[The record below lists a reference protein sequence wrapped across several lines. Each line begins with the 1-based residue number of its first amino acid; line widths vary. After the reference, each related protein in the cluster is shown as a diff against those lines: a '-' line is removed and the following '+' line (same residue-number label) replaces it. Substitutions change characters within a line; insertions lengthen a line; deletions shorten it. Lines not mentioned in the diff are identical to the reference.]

1 MHNPFTEIIKADEL
15 SARRA
20 KDLFVPEA
28 SPIWSRV
35 QTGLNQLIVG
45 PRGAG
50 KTIALRQLDH
60 RTHEASSERLP
71 YIGIYVQISR
81 ISTTFQSLFEE
92 AAERQDESANRLF
105 QKVFSDNVWMEIL
118 AELGRYIQTHAGEAD
133 GVGPP
138 ELERLSGVAAGTA
151 AELEDRC
158 IKQQAEIERRIQ
170 GWSVTSDYS
179 WTPMADLP
187 ASLRRC
193 AVALRRIYPWL
204 SKEHPCLYLLFDE
217 SSPIPVP
224 CQRVLNGLLHRGR
237 EFCVKLAVRPYEWES
252 LVTTTGRNI
261 ELDTDLWPLH
271 IDYPNET
278 EESYIKDMARVV
290 NRVLRDRME
299 ECRFDTEANTP
310 DIRRILRSDSRQKY
324 TGFRAICAASSGNPQ
339 NLLQICSNLFAM
351 APIEDATGKVEFLH
365 KEQDAAVRSWSKEYE
380 DRNPDGVSR
389 AFCRALLRGIRRNKA
404 RDRTIGFQFVSSD
417 EPDLFI
423 GEYVPNELGIKI
435 RSGFSAGFLRSTISS
450 DRSLFEIPAAFH
462 LSRGLLPCADLR
474 LDLPVRPPTEIDEE
488 FINKSARDSRAFRG
502 ASKED
507 QGKEISAFFSTSFSP
522 ILEQQRRDIKGHLQK
537 FGVECKDVR
546 DAPGDQFLFTTI
558 RSSIRNSDFAVL
570 DATDLRPFTMFEVG
584 LCAGEAKPKAVI
596 CVVQDDGSG
605 DAIARLPESVRKLPI
620 LTYMSE
626 AGGMEKL
633 AAKVSSRARELL
645 SKPSEFS
652 RVVLTSTTLRARQ
665 RSKCVYVSLPE
676 SQYRDAAL
684 AAIGERLRETGWSM
698 ITEKD
703 METVVANE
711 LQVSIQCAFVSR
723 VGVIDTSGT
732 DLPDLL
738 QSYRLGLFAGKRRP
752 WRVMRT
758 ERVGQANKA
767 VFASVPLEGYETW
780 NTYEQLGDQVARFVL
795 S

>member
-1 MHNPFTEIIKADEL
+1 MALTAWLVICII
-15 SARRA
+15 
-20 KDLFVPEA
+20 P
-28 SPIWSRV
+28 
-35 QTGLNQLIVG
+35 
-45 PRGAG
+45 

-60 RTHEASSERLP
+60 QTQEASRERLP
-71 YIGIYVQISR
+71 YIGIYIQISR

-92 AAERQDESANRLF
+92 AEERQDESATRLF

-118 AELGRYIQTHAGEAD
+118 AELGRYMQTHADEAD
-133 GVGPP
+133 GVGPQ
-138 ELERLSGVAAGTA
+138 ELQRLSGVEVSTA

-158 IKQQAEIERRIQ
+158 IELQAEIERRIQ

-179 WTPMADLP
+179 WTPMANL
-187 ASLRRC
+187 AVSLRRC

-217 SSPIPVP
+217 SSPIPVS

-237 EFCVKLAVRPYEWES
+237 EVCVKLAVRPFEWDL

-271 IDYPNET
+271 IDYPNEI
-278 EESYIKDMARVV
+278 EESYIEDMTRVV
-290 NRVLRDRME
+290 NRVLRNSME
-299 ECRFDTEANTP
+299 ESGFDTEVNTP
-310 DIRRILRSDSRQKY
+310 DIRRMLKSDSRQKY
-324 TGFRAICAASSGNPQ
+324 TGFGAICAASSGNPQ

-351 APIEDATGKVEFLH
+351 EPTKDATGKVEFLH
-365 KEQDAAVRSWSKEYE
+365 KAQDAAVRSWSKEYE

-389 AFCRALLRGIRRNKA
+389 AFCRALLRGIKRKRA
-404 RDRTIGFQFVSSD
+404 RDRTIGFQFLSSD
-417 EPDLFI
+417 QPDLFT
-423 GEYVPNELGIKI
+423 GEYLSNELGIKI
-435 RSGFSAGFLRSTISS
+435 RSGFSAGFLRSTVSS
-450 DRSLFEIPAAFH
+450 DRSLFEVPAAFH

-474 LDLPVRPPTEIDEE
+474 LDLPLAPPTEIDEE
-488 FINKSARDSRAFRG
+488 FINKNARESRPVRRT
-502 ASKED
+502 SKED
-507 QGKEISAFFSTSFSP
+507 QSKEIRAFLSTSFSP
-522 ILEQQRRDIKGHLQK
+522 VLEQQRRDIKGQLQK
-537 FGVECKDVR
+537 LGIDCKDIK

-620 LTYMSE
+620 LTYMSR
-626 AGGMEKL
+626 AGEMEKL
-633 AAKVSSRARELL
+633 AAQVSCRARELL

-652 RVVLTSTTLRARQ
+652 RLALTSTTLRARQ

-676 SQYRDAAL
+676 SEYRDAAL
-684 AAIGERLRETGWSM
+684 AAIRERLGGTGWSLL
-698 ITEKD
+698 TEND
-703 METVVANE
+703 METFLANE

-723 VGVIDTSGT
+723 VGVIDTSGKE
-732 DLPDLL
+732 LPDLL
-738 QSYRLGLFAGKRRP
+738 QSYRLGLFAGKRKP
-752 WRVMRT
+752 WRVIRT
-758 ERVGQANKA
+758 ERVGQANKE
-767 VFASVPLEGYETW
+767 VFASVPLEGYERW
-780 NTYEQLGDQVARFVL
+780 NTYEQLGDQIARFVL